1 MIIISNI
8 GGFRVN
14 NQYNYI
20 IIGAGAAGFNAAKAI
35 RSKDKTSSILMVSK
49 EDRLPYFRPQVSK
62 SIVDEVPEKRFYLT
76 SEQWFL
82 DNQIHI
88 ELSTNVEKINTDDSY
103 ILIKEIGAIKFDKLI
118 IAAGANNFIP
128 PTDGIEK
135 EGVFSLRTIKDA
147 ENLKLYTKKS
157 KKAVV
162 IGAGLL
168 GLEAAWELK
177 QLGLD
182 VKVVELAPCV
192 LQRQLDLEGSNLTKD
207 LLKSS
212 EIEFILGDAC
222 YEILGKEK
230 VEGIKL
236 KSDRVLDTDIV
247 LYSIGIRSNLELV
260 TETTIEINRG
270 IVVNDRM
277 ETSIPNIYACG
288 DVAEFKGYVLGTWT
302 SAIEMGKVAGLN
314 VVDEDAKFQTFVTST
329 LFNAMNV
336 KVFSCGDLSADC
348 KTYTI
353 ENSNNNDF
361 GKLFFKDNIIV
372 GAYLVGNISKSTKLI
387 SCIKNS
393 LSYEETL
400 SKIY

>member
-1 MIIISNI
+1 M
-8 GGFRVN
+8 N

-62 SIVDEVPEKRFYLT
+62 SIVHEVPAKRFYLT
-76 SEQWFL
+76 NEQWFL

-88 ELSTNVEKINTDDSY
+88 ELNTTVEEINTDNSY
-103 ILIKEIGAIKFDKLI
+103 IVIKGIGSLKFDKLI

-128 PTDGIEK
+128 PTEGIEK
-135 EGVFSLRTIKDA
+135 EGVFSLRTIQDA
-147 ENLKLYTKKS
+147 ENLKFYMKNS

-192 LQRQLDLEGSNLTKD
+192 LQRQLDLEGSNITKD
-207 LLKSS
+207 LLKASG
-212 EIEFILGDAC
+212 IEFILGDAC
-222 YEILGKEK
+222 CEILGKEK

-236 KSDRVLDTDIV
+236 KSDRVLDTDIL
-247 LYSIGIRSNLELV
+247 LYSIGIRPDIELIKQ
-260 TETTIEINRG
+260 TSIEINRG
-270 IVVNDRM
+270 IVVNDKM
-277 ETSIPNIYACG
+277 ETNIPNIYACG
-288 DVAEFKGYVLGTWT
+288 DIAEFKKCILGTWP

-314 VVDEDAKFQTFVTST
+314 VVGEESKFETFVTST

-336 KVFSCGDLSADC
+336 KIFSCGDLNDEY
-348 KTYTI
+348 KTYTLDNLD
-353 ENSNNNDF
+353 ENNF
-361 GKLFFKDNIIV
+361 GKLFFKDNILV
-372 GAYLVGNISKSTKLI
+372 GAYLIGNISKSTKI
-387 SCIKNS
+387 VTCIKNS
-393 LSYEETL
+393 LSYDDVL
-400 SKIY
+400 AKIL